1 MAIMKKPTRFSRF
14 LVWRRQHIT
23 DKQLIM
29 ILSVVV
35 GITSGFAAVVI
46 KNAVHL
52 IKALVTSGF
61 VQQYQNYLYVV
72 LPAIGILASILIM
85 HFFLKRK
92 VGHGIPLTLAAISKS
107 EGRIERHN
115 MYSSVLTSA
124 LTVGFGG
131 SVGLEGPTV
140 ATGAAW
146 GSNIGRFFKLNY
158 RQVLLLLAC
167 ASAGAMSSIFK
178 APIAGIV
185 FVLEVLMIDLTM
197 SSLIPLLLASLT
209 GAMVSYLFLGMD
221 VLYPAEIQHEFLISE
236 APYYILL
243 GIFTGFVSLYFTRMY
258 KKVEQTFDRVKNRYT
273 KWIIGSVALG
283 VLIFFFPSLYGEG
296 YESINASLHGNYS
309 YLFDRSVF
317 YGLDQNILVVFIFFI
332 LIILLK
338 VIATSITFGSGGV
351 GGIFAPTLFM
361 GVNSGLFFAKVFNYF
376 KIHHLTENHFA
387 LAGMGGLIAG
397 VLHAPLTG
405 MFLIAEITGGYALI
419 FPLMITATISYAI
432 IRLFERYSVYTYQ
445 LGRRG
450 ELFTHDKDKVVLS
463 IMKVSN
469 LIETNFH
476 TINEKATLGDLVRVI
491 AKSQRN
497 IVPVVDEDQN
507 LKGIVFINDIRHI
520 MFDRDQYDKV
530 SVTELMYMPS
540 PVVTPD
546 ESMEDVAQKFQTTK
560 HYNLPVI
567 ENGKYRGFVSRA
579 NVFSAYRRLLRS
591 FSED

>member
-1 MAIMKKPTRFSRF
+1 MKKPTRLSRL

-35 GITSGFAAVVI
+35 GITSGVAAVVI

-52 IKALVTSGF
+52 IKTFVTGDF
-61 VQQYQNYLYVV
+61 VQQYQNYMYVV
-72 LPAIGILASILIM
+72 LPAIGILASILFM
-85 HFFLKRK
+85 HFILKRK
-92 VGHGIPLTLAAISKS
+92 VGHGIPITLAAISKS
-107 EGRIERHN
+107 EGRIKRHN
-115 MYSSVLTSA
+115 MYSSVITSA

-146 GSNIGRFFKLNY
+146 GSNIGHFFKLNY

-167 ASAGAMSSIFK
+167 ASAGAMSAIFK

-221 VLYPAEIQHEFLISE
+221 VLYPAEIQHEFLVSE

-243 GIFTGFVSLYFTRMY
+243 GVFTGFVSLYFTRMY
-258 KKVEQTFDRVKNRYT
+258 KKVEQTFDRINNRYT
-273 KWIIGSVALG
+273 KWIVGSVALG
-283 VLIFFFPSLYGEG
+283 VIIFFFPSLYGEG
-296 YESINASLHGNYS
+296 YESINASLHSNYS

-376 KIHHLTENHFA
+376 KIDHLTENHFA

-419 FPLMITATISYAI
+419 FPLMITATISYAL

-463 IMKVSN
+463 IMRVSN
-469 LIETNFH
+469 LIETNFY
-476 TINEKATLGDLVRVI
+476 TIDENATLGDLVKVI

-497 IVPVVDEDQN
+497 IVPVVDEEN
-507 LKGIVFINDIRHI
+507 TLKGIVFINDIRHI

-530 SVTELMYMPS
+530 SVKELMYMPS

-591 FSED
+591 FSEE

>member
-1 MAIMKKPTRFSRF
+1 MAVMKRPTRLGKI
-14 LVWRRQHIT
+14 LVWRRQHIS

-35 GITSGFAAVVI
+35 GLTSGFAAVLI

-52 IKALVTSGF
+52 IKALLTSGF
-61 VQQYQNYLYVV
+61 VEQYHNYLYVV
-72 LPAIGILASILIM
+72 LPAIGILASVLFM
-85 HFFLKRK
+85 HFILKQR
-92 VGHGIPLTLAAISKS
+92 VGHGIPITLAAISKS
-107 EGRIERHN
+107 GGRIKPHN

-146 GSNIGRFFKLNY
+146 GSNIARFFKLNY

-167 ASAGAMSSIFK
+167 ASAGAMSAIFK

-185 FVLEVLMIDLTM
+185 FVLEVIMLDLTM
-197 SSLIPLLLASLT
+197 SSLIPLLLSSLT
-209 GAMVSYLFLGMD
+209 GALVSFLFLGMD
-221 VLYPAEIQHEFLISE
+221 VLVPAEIQHEFIISE
-236 APYYILL
+236 VPYYILL
-243 GIFTGFVSLYFTRMY
+243 GVFTGFVSLYFTRMY
-258 KKVEQTFDRVKNRYT
+258 KRIEQSFDHIKNRYT
-273 KWIIGSVALG
+273 KWIVGSVALG
-283 VLIFFFPSLYGEG
+283 LIIFFFPALYGEG
-296 YESINASLHGNYS
+296 YDVINSALHGNFS
-309 YLFDRSVF
+309 YLFDKSLF
-317 YGLDQNILVVFIFFI
+317 YGLQDNMFVVFLFFI
-332 LIILLK
+332 VIILLK
-338 VIATSITFGSGGV
+338 VIATSITFGSGGI

-376 KIHHLTENHFA
+376 DIRALTENHFA

-432 IRLFERYSVYTYQ
+432 IRIFERYSVYTYQ

-463 IMKVSN
+463 IMKVRD
-469 LIETNFH
+469 LIETNFQ
-476 TINEKATLGDLVRVI
+476 TIRENSTLGDLVKVI
-491 AKSQRN
+491 SKSQRN
-497 IVPVVDEDQN
+497 IVPVVDGDNN

-520 MFDRDQYDKV
+520 MFDQDQYDKV
-530 SVTELMYMPS
+530 NVNELMYMPS
-540 PVVTPD
+540 PVVMPD
-546 ESMEDVAQKFQTTK
+546 ESMEDVAQKFQNTK
-560 HYNLPVI
+560 HYNLPVV
-567 ENGKYRGFVSRA
+567 EEGKYRGFVSRA

>member
-1 MAIMKKPTRFSRF
+1 MKKPTRLSRL

-52 IKALVTSGF
+52 IKTFVTGDF
-61 VQQYQNYLYVV
+61 VQQYQNYMYVV
-72 LPAIGILASILIM
+72 LPAIGILASVLFM
-85 HFFLKRK
+85 HFILKRK
-92 VGHGIPLTLAAISKS
+92 VGHGIPITLAAISKS
-107 EGRIERHN
+107 EGRIKRHN
-115 MYSSVLTSA
+115 MYSSVITSA

-167 ASAGAMSSIFK
+167 ASAGAMSAIFK

-209 GAMVSYLFLGMD
+209 GALVSYLFLGMD
-221 VLYPAEIQHEFLISE
+221 VLYPAEIQHEFLVSE
-236 APYYILL
+236 VPYYILL
-243 GIFTGFVSLYFTRMY
+243 GVFTGFVSLYFTRMY
-258 KKVEQTFDRVKNRYT
+258 KKVEQTFDRINNRYT
-273 KWIIGSVALG
+273 KWIVGSVALG
-283 VLIFFFPSLYGEG
+283 VIIFFFPSLYGEG
-296 YESINASLHGNYS
+296 YESINASLHSNYS

-317 YGLDQNILVVFIFFI
+317 YGLDQNILVVFVFFI

-376 KIHHLTENHFA
+376 KIDHLTENHFA

-405 MFLIAEITGGYALI
+405 MFLIAEITGGYAMI
-419 FPLMITATISYAI
+419 FPLMITATISYTL
-432 IRLFERYSVYTYQ
+432 IRIFERYSVYTYQ

-476 TINEKATLGDLVRVI
+476 TINENATLGDLVKVI

-497 IVPVVDEDQN
+497 IVPVVDEENN

-530 SVTELMYMPS
+530 NVKELMYMPS

-567 ENGKYRGFVSRA
+567 ENGKYQGFVSRA
-579 NVFSAYRRLLRS
+579 NVLSAYRRLLRS
-591 FSED
+591 FSEE

>member
-1 MAIMKKPTRFSRF
+1 MKRPTRLGKI
-14 LVWRRQHIT
+14 LVWRRRHIS

-46 KNAVHL
+46 KNLVHL
-52 IKALVTSGF
+52 IKSLVTSGF

-72 LPAIGILASILIM
+72 LPAIGILASVLFM
-85 HFFLKRK
+85 HFILRRN
-92 VGHGIPLTLAAISKS
+92 VGHGIPITLAAISKS
-107 EGRIERHN
+107 EGRIKRHN
-115 MYSSVLTSA
+115 MYSSVITSA

-167 ASAGAMSSIFK
+167 ASAGAMSAIFK

-209 GAMVSYLFLGMD
+209 GALVSDLFLGMD
-221 VLYPAEIQHEFLISE
+221 VLYPAEIQHEFIISE
-236 APYYILL
+236 VPFYIML
-243 GIFTGFVSLYFTRMY
+243 GVFTGFVSLYFTRMY
-258 KKVEQTFDRVKNRYT
+258 KKVEQTFDRFKNRYT

-283 VLIFFFPSLYGEG
+283 VIIFFFPALYGEG
-296 YESINASLHGNYS
+296 YDSINASLHGNFS
-309 YLFDRSVF
+309 YLFDKSLF
-317 YGLDQNILVVFIFFI
+317 YGLSDNIIVVFIFFI

-338 VIATSITFGSGGV
+338 VIATSITFGSGGI

-376 KIHHLTENHFA
+376 KIHALTENHFA

-463 IMKVSN
+463 IMKVSD
-469 LIETNFH
+469 LIETNFR
-476 TINEKATLGDLVRVI
+476 TIQENSTLGDLVKVI

-497 IVPVVDEDQN
+497 IVPVVDEDNN

-530 SVTELMYMPS
+530 TVNELMYMPS
-540 PVVTPD
+540 PVVRPD

-567 ENGKYRGFVSRA
+567 EDGKYRGFVSRA

>member
-1 MAIMKKPTRFSRF
+1 MKRPTRLGKI
-14 LVWRRQHIT
+14 LVWRRQHIS

-35 GITSGFAAVVI
+35 GLTSGFAAVLI

-52 IKALVTSGF
+52 IKALLTSGF
-61 VQQYQNYLYVV
+61 VEQYHNYLYVV
-72 LPAIGILASILIM
+72 LPAIGILASVLFM
-85 HFFLKRK
+85 HFILKQR
-92 VGHGIPLTLAAISKS
+92 VGHGIPITLAAISKS
-107 EGRIERHN
+107 GGRIKPHN

-146 GSNIGRFFKLNY
+146 GSNIARFFKLNY

-167 ASAGAMSSIFK
+167 ASAGAMSAIFK

-185 FVLEVLMIDLTM
+185 FVLEVIMLDLTM
-197 SSLIPLLLASLT
+197 SSLIPLLLSSLT
-209 GAMVSYLFLGMD
+209 GALVSFLFLGMD
-221 VLYPAEIQHEFLISE
+221 VLVPAEIQHEFIISE
-236 APYYILL
+236 VPYYILL
-243 GIFTGFVSLYFTRMY
+243 GVFTGFVSLYFTRMY
-258 KKVEQTFDRVKNRYT
+258 KRIEQSFDHIKNRYT
-273 KWIIGSVALG
+273 KWIVGSVALG
-283 VLIFFFPSLYGEG
+283 LIIFFFPALYGEG
-296 YESINASLHGNYS
+296 YDVINSALHGNFS
-309 YLFDRSVF
+309 YLFDKSLF
-317 YGLDQNILVVFIFFI
+317 YGLQDNMFVVFLFFI
-332 LIILLK
+332 VIILLK
-338 VIATSITFGSGGV
+338 VIATSITFGSGGI

-376 KIHHLTENHFA
+376 DIRALTENHFA

-432 IRLFERYSVYTYQ
+432 IRIFERYSVYTYQ

-463 IMKVSN
+463 IMKVRD
-469 LIETNFH
+469 LIETNFQ
-476 TINEKATLGDLVRVI
+476 TIRENSTLGDLVKVI
-491 AKSQRN
+491 SKSQRN
-497 IVPVVDEDQN
+497 IVPVVDGDNN

-520 MFDRDQYDKV
+520 MFDQDQYDKV
-530 SVTELMYMPS
+530 NVNELMYMPS
-540 PVVTPD
+540 PVVMPD
-546 ESMEDVAQKFQTTK
+546 ESMEDVAQKFQNTK
-560 HYNLPVI
+560 HYNLPVV
-567 ENGKYRGFVSRA
+567 EEGKYRGFVSRA